1 MTHNTP
7 NNKALTLL
15 VMAGEGT
22 CVVGHIF
29 PWVNYD

>member
-1 MTHNTP
+1 MITNTA

-29 PWVNYD
+29 PCEEL